1 MPREGM
7 GEDFN
12 QLFDRLIEERR
23 TVRSFTEQ
31 VPSRDDI
38 EKVIRAG
45 LWGPYAAPAV
55 AGTKVFRRFFVLE
68 RSGSSMDALTD
79 IAIRTMRATG
89 DRLMKLCESEPAMA
103 EKAAPFAQRLQ
114 MMAAS
119 GSVALQEAPYYI
131 VIAEK
136 KGIPKA
142 EQQSLAH
149 VLENMWLK
157 ATALGMGFRLISMTE
172 QMGHDAEFCKLL
184 GMPPG
189 EFAYDG
195 CSVGYAIE
203 WPPAPPRPTYGEA
216 VTWLP

>member
-1 MPREGM
+1 MTQDGM

-12 QLFDRLIEERR
+12 QLLDRLIEQRR
-23 TVRSFTEQ
+23 TVRSFTDQ
-31 VPSRDDI
+31 VPSREDI
-38 EKVIRAG
+38 EKIIRAG

-55 AGTKVFRRFFVLE
+55 AGIRVFRRFFVLQ
-68 RSGSSMDALTD
+68 RGGASMDALTD
-79 IAIRTMRATG
+79 IALRTMRATVE
-89 DRLMKLCESEPAMA
+89 RLKSLCESDTAIA
-103 EKAAPFAQRLQ
+103 EKAGLFVQRMQ
-114 MMAAS
+114 MMTEA
-119 GSVALQEAPYYI
+119 GNVALREAPYYI

-157 ATALGMGFRLISMTE
+157 ATALGLGFRLISMTE
-172 QMGHDAEFCKLL
+172 QMGNDPEFCELL

-195 CSVGYAIE
+195 CTVGYATE
-203 WPPAPPRPTYGEA
+203 WPPAAPRPTYDEA
-216 VTWLP
+216 VTWLY